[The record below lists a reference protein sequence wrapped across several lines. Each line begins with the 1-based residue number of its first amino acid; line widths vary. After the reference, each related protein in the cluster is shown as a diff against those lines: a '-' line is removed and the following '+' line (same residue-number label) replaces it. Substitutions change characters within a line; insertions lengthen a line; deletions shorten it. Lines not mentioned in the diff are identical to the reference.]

1 MNTFRTRVLALV
13 ACLTLVTSCLA
24 SGMRPVS
31 AETTLSTSNCV
42 AGAAPLDQRKAE
54 RPAFRTTAGKA
65 ARTLTHDEA
74 RLEIGAEALGSP
86 TEIGVTPLS
95 EAQLPALGAGM
106 ENVTKG
112 PRRGYRFTPTPF
124 EFKRDITVSLPYD
137 PAALKA
143 AGLSPQDVRT
153 YYFDEKSTCWR
164 ALERVSIDEQ
174 AGLVVSRTN
183 HFTDM
188 VNAAVVAPESPEQ
201 VSFDPTQIKGLQA
214 ATPATGVNQI
224 APPVADNRGESRLSY
239 PLELP
244 AGRAGLAPSL
254 AIAYSSGATNGWLGL
269 GWDVTIPSI
278 SVDSRWGVP
287 RYDARTETETY
298 SMMGEQLSP
307 VAHRGTPP
315 PRTANKVFRPR
326 IEGRF
331 DRIVRLGDS
340 PRTYTWEV
348 TDKAGVRRLYGGEGA
363 TLADDQGNVFTWA
376 LREVRDRN
384 DNTVRYHY
392 TQVDDAGIEGGS
404 VTGRALYPKKI
415 TYTGRGN
422 AEGPYAVTFVRDREL
437 GEPRRSDVSVTARG
451 GFKQVT
457 ADLLRRVEVT
467 LNGEPVRAYELTY
480 TKGAFLKTLLS
491 SVKQFDADGKAFTAH
506 EFGYFDDIRDASGA
520 YQAFAKVDWTSPDDN
535 VVSGAVDA
543 INDGAGEAGAI
554 NGNASTGG
562 GGHLYVGWGPR
573 RSKSGSIGVKAGYSR
588 SSDKGLLALLDV
600 DGDHLPD
607 KVFQN
612 GGGFGF
618 RKNLARPGGQPRFAA
633 EITPLQNLPGIL
645 GENASTRTVGAEAY
659 PGAGALQLNY
669 VDTIS
674 TTGRYFSDVNG
685 DGIPDLV
692 NGGAVLFGRVAA
704 NGAVAYGAA
713 ADTPVPIGSSTVAA
727 NGLLPDYTEDA
738 ERRAAS
744 FPLVDS
750 VRRWTAPYTGTVGIS
765 GAVTLKPA
773 TQPRPDFAEPDGVRV
788 AIQREG
794 TELWAAEIAT
804 GDHGQHAPAGVDAVQ
819 VERGQHLYFRVGSV
833 MDGADD
839 LVAWDPK
846 ITYTGLTG
854 DDANGLP
861 VSTYQASEDFTL
873 AGRAALA
880 TAPADGTLR
889 LGGAITK
896 KAATS
901 DDVTVL
907 VTREGEVVFEKKV
920 DAAFTGEIPVA
931 GEFAVSTGQELA
943 WRIAVDSP
951 IDVTVLEWAPTA
963 QYTSEDGRPFSVPY
977 DIDTY
982 VAGGDQPVRPFA
994 VAAAGRLSVTPA
1006 LTVADGTSGT
1016 VVFTVKR
1023 RNELLAKATLT
1034 AGGTA
1039 EAVEVDAK
1047 AGDELYFDF
1056 TAADPRLT
1064 GKITGHTVTV
1074 GGAEAASTLHT
1085 RAEEGVYGRPYRGW
1099 AAVGYNGNGAR
1110 AEQPIK
1116 QADLTDVS
1124 DVKAQLPERVD
1135 PQADRAAFERDPR
1148 ITPPNAILFAP
1159 DPATGRWGA
1168 GEFNWVAAAEVSSSR
1183 LGGQS
1188 IGLPTAASLA
1198 EVRAVPRISR
1208 TEQISLTGNVG
1219 GDVGTVG
1226 GSIAE
1231 GTSTGELDYLDMNG
1245 DGFPDVVGS
1254 GGVQYTDPTGVLGAT
1269 RGELPG
1275 GIRSSSQ
1282 KVGNAGAGS
1291 AARTITTGRGHAAP
1305 PASTTSNTA
1314 NAGNDLPP
1322 LGIGGDLG
1330 SGKSEG
1336 KSDLLD
1342 INADGLPDRVSSDG
1356 KVALN
1361 LGYRFAAPEPWPG
1374 VTLNDGRSAN
1384 RGLRIGFNTDFYGL
1398 AGGASF
1404 SQGDSTTR
1412 KSLADV
1418 NGDGLADQVSA
1429 GNPIKVAL
1437 NTGTGFADPVD
1448 FHGSLTGINAD
1459 SNAKVGGGLYF
1470 SIKIPIAFGL
1480 GGYIIINP
1488 GADVSTGASRAAQS
1502 LRDLD
1507 GDGFTDHLAS
1517 TKDNELTV
1525 AANQTGRTNLLKTVK
1540 RPLGSSIELGYARAG
1555 NTYAQ
1560 PQSQWVLSSVKTSDG
1575 LAGDGPDVQHTA
1587 FSYADGVQ
1595 DRLEREFLGYGRLV
1609 TTQLDRSGKAL
1620 RSTTSTFDTSGF
1632 HTRGL
1637 LLSESLADGAG
1648 KPFTRTENTYD
1659 VRDLGGGTRFPQL
1672 TRVEA
1677 SWFEGQA
1684 QAGKQTRTEMSYDE
1698 LGNLTKKIEYGE
1710 PGTGDDVETVTGYT
1724 TCADTHI
1731 VGVPR
1736 TLQVRGG
1743 GKVMRRADS
1752 TVDCRTG
1759 NVTQH
1764 RALLADNTAAVT
1776 DLTYHPTGTI
1786 ATRTSPQNHRA
1797 QRYRLSYT
1805 YDDVIGNYVTAT
1817 TDSFGLTSSA
1827 TYDLRFGTQLT
1838 AVDVN
1843 GQRQESTYDA
1853 AGRLTSLTGP
1863 LERGWWRPT
1872 IGIEYHHDA
1881 TVPYAVTRHLD
1892 RKAGGVV
1899 ELDTIDTITFT
1910 DGLGRTVQTKKDA
1923 TLDGTEAMTVSGR
1936 IVFDEFGRAVKQYYP
1951 TSERKGT
1958 ANTTFAAGFD
1968 TVRPTVT
1975 DYDVLDRTVRSQLP
1989 DESVT
1994 TTAYGFGNDRA
2005 GVRQFEMAVT
2015 DAKGNVRRSYVDVSQ
2030 RTTAVREPG
2039 AKATDPPIWTG
2050 YAFDPLGQIVT
2061 VTDDRG
2067 NRTLSNYDDLGR
2079 RTAISTPDGGTTT
2092 TVYDP
2097 AGNPVREVTA
2107 NLAKR
2112 PAAVTYTYDQNRL
2125 TEINYPVFTGNNV
2138 RYTYGAA
2145 GAPGNTAGRVS
2156 KIQDGAGEVAREY
2169 GPLGEVTKETRTVRG
2184 PYYRDFTT
2192 AYSYDSF
2199 GRVLQL
2205 TYKDGEVLTYA
2216 YDSGGMITSAGG
2228 SKKGSEYSYLKRIDY
2243 DKFGQRV
2250 AMDLGNGVRTTFA
2263 YDAEDRR
2270 LATLRSAQPGGH
2282 VIQKLG
2288 FGYDA
2293 VGNVTRLHNDVDLPG
2308 HDDHSR
2314 LNGPTTQTFTYD
2326 NLYRLTAAT
2335 GAYRYTPDQTDTYTL
2350 SMAYDTIHNL
2360 TRKAQDHRLVVENQ
2374 PDQPQP
2380 DTTYVQPY
2388 TYAAGKAHTT
2398 KTVGDVELTYDA
2410 NGNLTDRVTPRGGQ
2424 RRQLIWDEE
2433 NRLACV
2439 HDDSRFIPQPQDAT
2453 GCAKAEQPPT
2463 VRFAYDDQGTRVVKD
2478 GAQISLYP
2486 NQFYTTRGHAEFK
2499 HVFVAGTRIVSKTM
2513 KADDTFENDQFF
2525 YQSDHLG
2532 STAYGT
2538 DREGKVSQHLEY
2550 FPTGETWVDAR
2561 SDDQTLYQFTG
2572 KELDA
2577 ETGFT
2582 YHGAR
2587 YYDPRMSQWQSADPA
2602 AGSYLDGKPNGGV
2615 FRSANLAGYSYAAND
2630 PVGRFDPSGNWEEV
2644 GHQWTTQA
2652 AALAA
2657 GLPSQVSYD
2666 LGKAAFAP
2674 DLDSRVATSWS
2685 SLWNQ
2690 NDPAGHFQSTH
2701 LLNRRNALETQ
2712 RAAGDDVRAVVEDM
2726 DITTR
2731 IPVVPHMVHPFTG
2744 GTIVLPPDMFKK
2756 LFPPRFSAAQE
2767 NALHAFGDAYSH
2779 VDFSTA
2785 MDPLCPCMFGVPA
2798 GHVTFWGAIT
2808 FSTGEVDNPH
2818 TNPVQYRR
2826 WLGAVYDAFRY
2837 RASKEGLTP
2846 RMSKYDFVESMMRDV
2861 AGKPDPAEQKR
2872 ALQDHIKR
2880 MDQQ

>member
-1 MNTFRTRVLALV
+1 
-13 ACLTLVTSCLA
+13 
-24 SGMRPVS
+24 MRPAS
-31 AETTLSTSNCV
+31 AAAPMSTSNCV
-42 AGAAPLDQRKAE
+42 PAPAAKRQAVP
-54 RPAFRTTAGKA
+54 PAFQATTGRA
-65 ARTLTHDEA
+65 ARTLSHEGA
-74 RLEIGAEALGSP
+74 RLDIGAEALSKP
-86 TEIGVTPLS
+86 TDIGVTPLS
-95 EAQLPALGAGM
+95 EAQLPALGTGM

-137 PAALKA
+137 PVALKA
-143 AGLSPQDVRT
+143 SGLSPQDVRT
-153 YYFDEKSTCWR
+153 YYFDEPDGCWR
-164 ALERVSIDEQ
+164 ALERVAIDEQ

-201 VSFDPTQIKGLQA
+201 VSFDPTQIKNLQA
-214 ATPATGVNQI
+214 ASPAVGVNQI
-224 APPVADNRGESRLSY
+224 APPVAGNRGDSRLSY
-239 PLELP
+239 PIELP
-244 AGRAGLAPSL
+244 AGRTGLAPSL
-254 AIAYSSGATNGWLGL
+254 AIAYASGSANGWLGL
-269 GWDVTIPSI
+269 GWDVSTPSI
-278 SVDSRWGVP
+278 TVDTRWGVP
-287 RYDARTETETY
+287 RYDARTESETY
-298 SMMGEQLSP
+298 AMAGEQLAP
-307 VAHRGTPP
+307 VAHRGA
-315 PRTANKVFRPR
+315 PRPRAANKVFQPR
-326 IEGRF
+326 VEGRF

-340 PRTYTWEV
+340 PSTYTWEV
-348 TDKAGVRRLYGGEGA
+348 TDKSGIRWLYGGEGA
-363 TLADDQGNVFTWA
+363 TLADDQGNVFSWA

-392 TQVDDAGIEGGS
+392 TQVNDAGIEGGS

-422 AEGPYAVTFVRDREL
+422 TEGPYAVTFVRDREL
-437 GEPRRSDVSVTARG
+437 GEARRSDVVVTARG
-451 GFKQVT
+451 GFKHVV

-467 LNGEPVRAYELTY
+467 LNDEPVRSYELTY
-480 TKGAFLKTLLS
+480 TKGAFHKTLLS
-491 SVKQFDADGKAFTAH
+491 SVRQRDADGKPFTAH
-506 EFGYFDDIRDASGA
+506 EFGYFDDIRDADGA

-535 VVSGAVDA
+535 VANDTVDA

-554 NGNASTGG
+554 NGNSSTGA

-573 RSKSGSIGVKAGYSR
+573 RSKSGSVGVKAGYS
-588 SSDKGLLALLDV
+588 SSADKGLLALVDV

-618 RKNLARPGGQPRFAA
+618 RKNLAKPGGQPKFAA

-645 GENASTRTVGAEAY
+645 GESASTRTVGVEAY
-659 PGAGALQLNY
+659 PGSGALQLDY

-674 TTGRYFSDVNG
+674 TTNRYFSDVNG
-685 DGIPDLV
+685 DGIPDLI
-692 NGGAVLFGRVAA
+692 NGGAVLFGRVGA

-727 NGLLPDYTEDA
+727 DGLLPDYTEDA

-750 VRRWTAPYTGTVGIS
+750 VRRWTAPYTGTVGIT
-765 GAVTLKPA
+765 GAVRLEPA
-773 TQPRPDFAEPDGVRV
+773 TQPRPDYADPDGVRV

-794 TELWAAEIAT
+794 AELWTTKIAA
-804 GDHGQHAPAGVDAVQ
+804 GDHGEHVPAGVDAVQ

-839 LVAWDPK
+839 RVTWDPK

-854 DDANGLP
+854 ADANGLP

-889 LGGAITK
+889 LGGAVTK

-907 VTREGEVVFEKKV
+907 VTRADEVVFEKKV
-920 DAAFTGEIPVA
+920 DAGFVGEIPVS

-963 QYTSEDGRPFSVPY
+963 QLVAEDGRPFVVPY

-982 VAGGDQPVRPFA
+982 SAGGDRPARPFA
-994 VAAAGRLSVTPA
+994 VAAAGRLAVTPA
-1006 LTVADGTSGT
+1006 LTAADGTSGT

-1023 RNELLAKATLT
+1023 RNELLAKTTLT
-1034 AGGTA
+1034 VGATA
-1039 EAVEVDAK
+1039 EAVEVDAR

-1056 TAADPRLT
+1056 TAADPRLA
-1064 GKITGHTVTV
+1064 GKISGHTVTV
-1074 GGAEAASTLHT
+1074 GGAEADSTLHT

-1110 AEQPIK
+1110 AEQPIR
-1116 QADLTDVS
+1116 QADLAEVG

-1148 ITPPNAILFAP
+1148 ITPPNAILFSP

-1168 GEFNWVAAAEVSSSR
+1168 GEHNWVAAEGVSSSR

-1188 IGLPTAASLA
+1188 IGLPTAAGLA

-1208 TEQISLTGNVG
+1208 TEQISLTGSIG
-1219 GDVGTVG
+1219 GDVGSAG
-1226 GSIAE
+1226 GSVAE
-1231 GTSTGELDYLDMNG
+1231 GTSTGELDYMDMNG

-1254 GGVQYTDPTGVLGAT
+1254 GGVQYTDPTGVLGST

-1282 KVGNAGAGS
+1282 TVGNAGAGS

-1305 PASTTSNTA
+1305 PASATSNTSSS
-1314 NAGNDLPP
+1314 GNDMPP
-1322 LGIGGDLG
+1322 LGIGGNLG

-1342 INADGLPDRVSSDG
+1342 INGDSLPDRVSSDG
-1356 KVALN
+1356 RVALN

-1374 VTLNDGRSAN
+1374 VTLNDGRTAN
-1384 RGLRIGFNTDFYGL
+1384 SGLNIGFNTDFYGL

-1404 SQGDSTTR
+1404 SRGDSSTR
-1412 KSLADV
+1412 NSLFDV

-1429 GNPIKVAL
+1429 GSPIKVAL
-1437 NTGTGFADPVD
+1437 NTGTGFAAPVD
-1448 FHGSLTGINAD
+1448 FHGSLAGVNTD
-1459 SNAKVGGGLYF
+1459 SNAKLGGGLYF
-1470 SIKIPIAFGL
+1470 SIKIPIAFGI

-1488 GADVSTGASRAAQS
+1488 GADVSTGASRATQS

-1507 GDGFTDHLAS
+1507 GDGFADHLAS
-1517 TKDNELTV
+1517 TKDSELTV
-1525 AANQTGRTNLLKTVK
+1525 AANKTGRTNLLKTVK
-1540 RPLGSSIELGYARAG
+1540 RPLGSSIELDYARAG

-1575 LAGDGPDVQHTA
+1575 LAGDGADVQHTT
-1587 FSYADGVQ
+1587 FTYADGVQ
-1595 DRLEREFLGYGRLV
+1595 DRLEREFLGYGTLV
-1609 TTQLDRSGKAL
+1609 ARQLDRSGKAL
-1620 RSTTSTFDTSGF
+1620 RSTTSKFDTSGY

-1648 KPFTRTENTYD
+1648 KPFSRTENTYD
-1659 VRDLGGGTRFPQL
+1659 ARDLGGGARFPQL
-1672 TRVEA
+1672 ARVD
-1677 SWFEGQA
+1677 SLWFEGQA
-1684 QAGKQTRTEMSYDE
+1684 QAGKQTRTEMSYDA
-1698 LGNLTKKIEYGE
+1698 LGNVTKKIDYGE

-1724 TCADTHI
+1724 TCADTYI

-1736 TLQVRGG
+1736 TLQVRGAG
-1743 GKVMRRADS
+1743 TVMRRADS
-1752 TVDCRTG
+1752 IVDCRTG

-1863 LERGWWRPT
+1863 LDRTWWRPT

-1892 RKAGGVV
+1892 REAGGVV
-1899 ELDTIDTITFT
+1899 DLDTIDTITFT

-1923 TLDGTEAMTVSGR
+1923 TLDGAEAMTVSGR

-1951 TSERKGT
+1951 TSEPKGA
-1958 ANTTFAAGFD
+1958 ANTTLAAGFD

-2005 GVRQFEMAVT
+2005 GVRQFETAVT
-2015 DAKGNVRRSYVDVSQ
+2015 DAKGNVRRSFTDVGK

-2039 AKATDPPIWTG
+2039 AKATDPPIWTS
-2050 YAFDPLGQIVT
+2050 YAYDPLGQITT

-2067 NRTLSNYDDLGR
+2067 NRTLSNYDHLGR
-2079 RTAISTPDGGTTT
+2079 RTAITTPDSGTTT
-2092 TVYDP
+2092 TAYDP

-2107 NLAKR
+2107 NLAR
-2112 PAAVTYTYDQNRL
+2112 RAAAVTYTYDQNRL

-2156 KIQDGAGEVAREY
+2156 KIQDGAGEIAREY

-2184 PYYRDFTT
+2184 PYHRDFTT

-2199 GRVLQL
+2199 GRVLEL
-2205 TYKDGEVLTYA
+2205 TYKDGEVLTYG
-2216 YDSGGMITSAGG
+2216 YDSGGMIISASG
-2228 SKKGSEYSYLKRIDY
+2228 SKKGSTYSYLKRMDY

-2250 AMDLGNGVRTTFA
+2250 TMELGNGVRTTFA
-2263 YDAEDRR
+2263 YDAEERR
-2270 LATLRSAQPGGH
+2270 LATLKSAQPGGH
-2282 VIQKLG
+2282 VIQNLG
-2288 FGYDA
+2288 YRYDA
-2293 VGNVTRLHNDVDLPG
+2293 VGNITRLHNDVDLPG

-2314 LNGPTTQTFTYD
+2314 LNGPTTQTYTYD

-2335 GAYRYTPDQTDTYTL
+2335 GAYRFTPEQTDTYTL

-2374 PDQPQP
+2374 PDQPKP

-2410 NGNLTDRVTPRGGQ
+2410 NGNLTDRLTPRGGQ

-2513 KADDTFENDQFF
+2513 KADDTFEKDQFF

-2572 KELDA
+2572 KELDE

-2582 YHGAR
+2582 YHEAR

-2602 AGSYLDGKPNGGV
+2602 AGSYLDGSPNGGV
-2615 FRSANLAGYSYAAND
+2615 FRSSNLAGYSYAAND
-2630 PVGRFDPSGNWEEV
+2630 PVGHFDPNGQWGEE
-2644 GHQWTTQA
+2644 GHHWTPQA

-2657 GLPSQVSYD
+2657 GLPAEV
-2666 LGKAAFAP
+2666 AADIGAAAWAP
-2674 DLDSRVATSWS
+2674 DTDSREAMSAS

-2690 NDPAGHFQSTH
+2690 NDPTGHFQSTH
-2701 LLNRRNALETQ
+2701 LLNNGNAAQ
-2712 RAAGDDVRAVVEDM
+2712 VQAAARDRFQAVIDEMNIHPSPPRVL
-2726 DITTR
+2726 
-2731 IPVVPHMVHPFTG
+2731 PYAVNPFTG
-2744 GTIVLPPDMFKK
+2744 DQLVPPPEMVEQMF
-2756 LFPPRFSAAQE
+2756 PRRFSAAQE
-2767 NALHAFGDAYSH
+2767 NVLHAFGDSFSH
-2779 VDFSTA
+2779 VDPATA
-2785 MDPLCPCMFGVPA
+2785 NVAGCPCMFGPA
-2798 GHVTFWGAIT
+2798 FGHGAP
-2808 FSTGEVDNPH
+2808 FRPSVWKSVDNPH
-2818 TNPVQYRR
+2818 TNPGQYRR
-2826 WLGAVYDAFRY
+2826 YLGELYDVFRS
-2837 RASKEGLTP
+2837 RAAKEGLAP
-2846 RMSKYDFVESMMRDV
+2846 RMSRRDFIIMGMRDV
-2861 AGKPDPAEQKR
+2861 ARFADPVRQQFMLKFHIARME
-2872 ALQDHIKR
+2872 LQ
-2880 MDQQ
+2880 